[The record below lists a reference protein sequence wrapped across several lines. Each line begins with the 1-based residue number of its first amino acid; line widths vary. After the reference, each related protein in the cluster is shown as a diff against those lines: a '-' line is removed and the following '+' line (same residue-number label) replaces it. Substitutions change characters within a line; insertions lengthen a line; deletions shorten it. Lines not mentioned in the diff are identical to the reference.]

1 MPECMP
7 DIDIAEIKCAI
18 FIGDSE
24 KGVIKGSLRG

>member
-7 DIDIAEIKCAI
+7 DVVTAEIKCVVC
-18 FIGDSE
+18 IGDSE